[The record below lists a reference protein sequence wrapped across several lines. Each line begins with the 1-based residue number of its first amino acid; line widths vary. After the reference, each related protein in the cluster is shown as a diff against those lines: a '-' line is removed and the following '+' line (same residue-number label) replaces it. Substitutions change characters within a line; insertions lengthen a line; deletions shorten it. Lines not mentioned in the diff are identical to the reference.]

1 METALKIICFIA
13 LVVLIAAVLMADAN
27 SALLTFFHKK
37 WVIAILI
44 LFAGIRT
51 TIFKTVININE

>member
-1 METALKIICFIA
+1 MKTALEIIGFIA
-13 LVVLIAAVLMADAN
+13 LVALIVAVLMADAN

-51 TIFKTVININE
+51 TIFKIVINDNE